1 MAPGKLFIGNLPDRY
16 AIEKR
21 VLEGMFG
28 KYGEV
33 IDCWVARSPAGFGF
47 ITFSSESDAE
57 KAKVELDGERIEGN
71 RIRVE
76 YSRQA
81 VDKGNGKGRGVGG
94 GGGGRRR
101 SLSRS
106 RSRSRRRRSPSYGDR
121 RRRERYDSRSRG
133 RR

>member
-21 VLEGMFG
+21 QLENIFG

-47 ITFSSESDAE
+47 ITFADEEDART
-57 KAKVELDGERIEGN
+57 AKREMDGERVEGS

-76 YSRQA
+76 YSRQS
-81 VDKGNGKGRGVGG
+81 VDKGSGRGGK
-94 GGGGRRR
+94 GGGGRGRGR

-106 RSRSRRRRSPSYGDR
+106 RSRSRRRRSPKYESRGRDR
-121 RRRERYDSRSRG
+121 RRDDSRSRG
-133 RR
+133 R

>member
-21 VLEGMFG
+21 SLEHAFS

-33 IDCWVARSPAGFGF
+33 IDSWVARSPAGFGF
-47 ITFSSESDAE
+47 ITFADEEDARE
-57 KAKVELDGERIEGN
+57 AKRGMDGERIEGS

-76 YSRQA
+76 YSRQE
-81 VDKGNGKGRGVGG
+81 VGKGGRK
-94 GGGGRRR
+94 GGGGRGRGR

-106 RSRSRRRRSPSYGDR
+106 RSRTPPRRRSRSYDSR
-121 RRRERYDSRSRG
+121 QNKRRYDSRSRG
-133 RR
+133 R